1 MASRFSQY
9 MPRMNYRS
17 IGERSYSGGQVLAG
31 IIGLLTAAGLIGG
44 GIVILQQN
52 DKIKTTINENEA
64 SDFNVIL
71 ASVFII
77 AGSLLVLFGLFKM
90 FTKSD

>member
-1 MASRFSQY
+1 

-17 IGERSYSGGQVLAG
+17 LGERSYSGSQVLAG

-44 GIVILQQN
+44 GVIILQQN
-52 DKIKTTINENEA
+52 DKIKTDINEKEA
-64 SDFNVIL
+64 SDFNVL
-71 ASVFII
+71 MASVFII

-90 FTKSD
+90 FTRSA

>member
-1 MASRFSQY
+1 MSSRFSQY

-17 IGERSYSGGQVLAG
+17 LGERSYSGGQVLAG

-44 GIVILQQN
+44 GIVIIQQN

-90 FTKSD
+90 FTRSD

>member
-17 IGERSYSGGQVLAG
+17 LGERSYSGGQVLAG

-44 GIVILQQN
+44 GVIIIKQN
-52 DKIKTTINENEA
+52 DKIKTDINEKEG
-64 SDFNVIL
+64 SDFNVL
-71 ASVFII
+71 MASVFII

-90 FTKSD
+90 FTRSD

>member
-1 MASRFSQY
+1 

-17 IGERSYSGGQVLAG
+17 LGERSYSGGQILAG

-44 GIVILQQN
+44 GVIIIQQN
-52 DKIKTTINENEA
+52 DKIKDLTTKDEGSE
-64 SDFNVIL
+64 FNVL
-71 ASVFII
+71 MASVFII

-90 FTKSD
+90 FTKSE

>member
-1 MASRFSQY
+1 

-17 IGERSYSGGQVLAG
+17 LGERSYSGGQVLAG

-44 GIVILQQN
+44 GVIILQQN
-52 DKIKTTINENEA
+52 DKIKDPSKITDTDG

-90 FTKSD
+90 FTRSD

>member
-1 MASRFSQY
+1 

-17 IGERSYSGGQVLAG
+17 LGERSYSGGQVLAG

-44 GIVILQQN
+44 GVVILQQN

-77 AGSLLVLFGLFKM
+77 SGSLLVLFGLFKM
-90 FTKSD
+90 FTRSD